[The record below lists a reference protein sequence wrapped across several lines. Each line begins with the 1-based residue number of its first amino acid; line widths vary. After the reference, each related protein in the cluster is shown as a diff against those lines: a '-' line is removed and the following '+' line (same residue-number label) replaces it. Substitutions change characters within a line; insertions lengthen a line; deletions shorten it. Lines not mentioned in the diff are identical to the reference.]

1 MSEQDNA
8 IIKEIHGFKDLVEE
22 KFKENTKEHV
32 RVISQVEKT
41 NGRVKS
47 LELWRS
53 FLFGAW
59 AVVVLLLSVGFFQIF

>member
-1 MSEQDNA
+1 MDTNNA
-8 IIKEIHGFKDLVEE
+8 IIREIQGFKALFEE